1 MKLAPWR
8 NRSAEDMRT
17 AFDKMFESFFEE
29 EPFGDGR
36 LPALVGTSIIPPVNV
51 AENDKQWT
59 VTCELPGMRE
69 KDISVETRGDNLVIS
84 GERRFEEESKKG
96 EWLRVESRYGSFRR
110 SIPMPR
116 NARLEPDSVAA
127 TFKNGV
133 LEVTVPKVEPTPS
146 GKVPVKVS

>member
-1 MKLAPWR
+1 MKLTTWR
-8 NRSAEDMRT
+8 NRSQDDIRN
-17 AFDKMFESFFEE
+17 AFDRMFENFLEE

-36 LPALVGTSIIPPVNV
+36 TPAVSTGSMIPPVNV
-51 AENDKQWT
+51 AENEKQWT

-110 SIPMPR
+110 SIPLPR
-116 NARLEPDSVAA
+116 NARLEADSVSA

-133 LEVTVPKVEPTPS
+133 LEVLVPKVEPTPS
-146 GKVPVKVS
+146 GKVPVKGT

>member
-1 MKLAPWR
+1 MKLTTWR
-8 NRSAEDMRT
+8 NRSQDDIRN
-17 AFDKMFESFFEE
+17 AFDRMFENFLEE

-36 LPALVGTSIIPPVNV
+36 LPAVFTGTMIPPVNV

-110 SIPMPR
+110 SIPLPR
-116 NARLEPDSVAA
+116 NARLEADSVAA

-146 GKVPVKVS
+146 GKVLVKGT